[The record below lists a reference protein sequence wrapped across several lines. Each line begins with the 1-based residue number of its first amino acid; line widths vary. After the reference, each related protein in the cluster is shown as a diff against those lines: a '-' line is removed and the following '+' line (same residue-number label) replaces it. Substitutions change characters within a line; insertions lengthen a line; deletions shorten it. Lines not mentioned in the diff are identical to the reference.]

1 MSDLV
6 TEFFY
11 NIDYSR
17 VLDELLVT
25 NQSNLDLNVHLSIKE
40 PFHLVTSKKKHV
52 QTMKLVLVDKISTKI
67 TVFFSFDTNN
77 KNYYSKSYEE
87 VLLFEYRE
95 HPNRVN
101 FTFFKVDSIDAN
113 GILN

>member
-6 TEFFY
+6 TKFFY

-101 FTFFKVDSIDAN
+101 FFKVDSIDAN